1 MNFKLP
7 DNLYN
12 ILKWVCLIV
21 LPAVAVLYGTLG
33 NTWGLPYIE
42 QICITI
48 NAVATFIG
56 VVIGV
61 STMTYNKNK

>member
-1 MNFKLP
+1 MKLP
-7 DNLYN
+7 NKLYD

-21 LPAVAVLYGTLG
+21 LPAVAVLYATLG
-33 NTWGLPYIE
+33 NTWGFPYVD

-61 STMTYNKNK
+61 SAMSYNKNK

>member
-33 NTWGLPYIE
+33 NTWGLPYVE

>member
-1 MNFKLP
+1 MKLP
-7 DNLYN
+7 NKVYDV
-12 ILKWVCLIV
+12 LKWICLIV

-33 NTWGLPYIE
+33 NTWGLPYVE